1 MTPAARSLT
10 EAPPPALVRPDRAA
24 RPPARSSAAP
34 GALPLTSFGRVA
46 YACVDIGSNTT
57 RLLVADASTGR
68 LRELMTQRVYNE
80 FGEGFGSKG
89 RIPEEKI
96 EETADTVATQ
106 VRHAYEYGAE
116 RVHVVAT
123 AAVRDAANR
132 RELVAA
138 VEAGAELPVR
148 VLTGDEEA
156 RLAFLGATK
165 ALGAPVDGRVAVVD
179 VGGGST
185 EVAIGT
191 VAGGVEWA
199 ETFRV
204 GSGFLTDS
212 YVRSDPP
219 GPAELQAVRQHATGV
234 FEGLEAPSVERA
246 VAVGGSATSLRR
258 VVGAELSHDALE
270 RGIRILCTTP
280 IDEVAGR
287 FELDP
292 RRVRLLPAGILVLE
306 AVGDCLGRALT
317 IGGGGLR
324 EGVIIEMVAQAE
336 AV

>member
-1 MTPAARSLT
+1 VPGS
-10 EAPPPALVRPDRAA
+10 EEPP
-24 RPPARSSAAP
+24 SSDKL
-34 GALPLTSFGRVA
+34 GVVA
-46 YACVDIGSNTT
+46 FACVDIGSNTT
-57 RLLVADASTGR
+57 RLLVADASDGR
-68 LRELMTQRVYNE
+68 LRELMTQRVYNQL
-80 FGEGFGSKG
+80 GESLGKEGT
-89 RIPEEKI
+89 IPRDKV

-106 VRHAYEYGAE
+106 ARHAHEYGAR
-116 RVHVVAT
+116 RVDVVAT
-123 AAVRDAANR
+123 AAVRDARNGA
-132 RELVAA
+132 ELAAA
-138 VEAGAELPVR
+138 VEAGSGLPVR
-148 VLTGDEEA
+148 ILSGDEEA
-156 RLAFLGATK
+156 RLSFLGATK

-185 EVAIGT
+185 EIAIGAVT
-191 VAGGVEWA
+191 GGVEWS

-204 GSGFLTDS
+204 GSGFLTDN

-219 GPAELQAVRQHATGV
+219 APVELQSVREHVTGT
-234 FEGLEAPSVERA
+234 FEGLETPAVERA

-280 IDEVAGR
+280 IDEVARR

-306 AVGDCLGRALT
+306 TVGDRLGHALT

-324 EGVIIEMVAQAE
+324 EGVIIEMVAAAE
-336 AV
+336 AA